1 MRTTVTLDPDVA
13 DKLKRLAHARRASFK
28 ETLNEVLRRGLSG
41 QAGAGRAKPFKV
53 VPHPSGFR
61 PGVDHQRLNQL
72 VDQLAADDFLARA
85 GR

>member
-13 DKLKRLAHARRASFK
+13 EKLKRLAHARRTSFK
-28 ETLNEVLRRGLSG
+28 ETLNDALRRGLSG
-41 QAGAGRAKPFKV
+41 PSASGVGKPFRV
-53 VPHPSGFR
+53 RAQASGFR

-72 VDQLAADDFLARA
+72 VDQLAADEAVARA

>member
-1 MRTTVTLDPDVA
+1 MTLDPDVA

-28 ETLNEVLRRGLSG
+28 ETLNQVLRRGLSG
-41 QAGAGRAKPFKV
+41 QASVAGAKPFKV

-72 VDQLAADDFLARA
+72 VDQLAAEDFLARA